1 MTEREKALELLNVQL
16 KELDNI
22 TTRDNG
28 RIWEHFTV
36 EVIKK
41 YLGEKSTFL
50 QSFNSSYNFFQDK
63 YSLSS
68 DRSRAKE
75 VIRKCI
81 QYIELNGV
89 QELPKNI
96 ELKQLEPPKSNFINR
111 ISDTALWTI
120 IGVGIPSLISV
131 GIFFGNM
138 YSDKQNFE
146 LRQENRMI
154 KDSLSVLKS
163 YIMSVQER
171 TRNTTDTIHKKLK
184 TDGQPR

>member
-1 MTEREKALELLNVQL
+1 MTEREKVLELLNVQL

-50 QSFNSSYNFFQDK
+50 QPFNSSYNFFQDK
-63 YSLSS
+63 YSLST
-68 DRSRAKE
+68 DISRAKE

-89 QELPKNI
+89 QELPKTI
-96 ELKQLEPPKSNFINR
+96 EFVQPEPPQSNFINR

-120 IGVGIPSLISV
+120 IGVGIPGLISI

-146 LRQENRMI
+146 LRQENRMM
-154 KDSLSVLKS
+154 KDSLSSFKS
-163 YIMSVQER
+163 SVMSAQER
-171 TRNTTDTIHKKLK
+171 TRDTTNTVRKKLK
-184 TDGQPR
+184 NKGQPK